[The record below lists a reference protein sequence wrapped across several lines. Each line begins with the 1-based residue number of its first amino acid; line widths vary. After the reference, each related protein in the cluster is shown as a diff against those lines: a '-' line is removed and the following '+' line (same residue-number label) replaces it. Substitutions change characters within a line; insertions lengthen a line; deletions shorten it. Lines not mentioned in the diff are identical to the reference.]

1 MTPAASGP
9 EPEAARTTGGRWK
22 GVAQVVIVLAAAAA
36 AVYFARAP
44 GGTPAAAAAA
54 DAAAAPESAPP
65 AVAVIHP
72 ASTSAAREVRATGVV
87 AAAAGV
93 GLRSRVSG
101 EVVAVSPALR
111 SGGSFSAGEPLLR
124 IDPTDYEIRLEAA
137 QAQLRHAQAR
147 LALQELRGEAGR
159 RRYLRRNPDS
169 EVPPLIARVPH
180 VAREQA
186 RVDRALTGVRSAE
199 LDLRRTTLSLPFDG
213 WVTGSSVAVGQVV
226 GPAAALAQ
234 VFAKDAIEVEA
245 RVSQEDLDSLQPIAG
260 RAAAVLTGGRT
271 FAAAVQRVS
280 AVADPQSRQVTL
292 YLTFAE
298 EVELPDL
305 PRPGAFAS
313 VTLAGPPLDGVIVL
327 PESAEQ
333 FGGSIWVVE
342 DDALRSLQP
351 RSLGRTAAGWLV
363 EAFDTG
369 QGVVVGRVAEARAG
383 LPVTPVTER
392 GP

>member
-1 MTPAASGP
+1 MTPAASGS
-9 EPEAARTTGGRWK
+9 EPDAAGATGGRWK
-22 GVAQVVIVLAAAAA
+22 GIAQIVIVLAAAAA

-44 GGTPAAAAAA
+44 GGTPAAAAA

>member
-44 GGTPAAAAAA
+44 GGTPAAAAA